1 MFGFLMAHSSL
12 SKFKK
17 KFDPRIYNGAMFLGL
32 KGISV
37 KSHGGTDAYGFS
49 CAIESAIKMA
59 QNDICEK
66 TKEEIATV
74 LNMSALDDTTAP

>member
-1 MFGFLMAHSSL
+1 
-12 SKFKK
+12 
-17 KFDPRIYNGAMFLGL
+17 
-32 KGISV
+32 
-37 KSHGGTDAYGFS
+37 
-49 CAIESAIKMA
+49 MA